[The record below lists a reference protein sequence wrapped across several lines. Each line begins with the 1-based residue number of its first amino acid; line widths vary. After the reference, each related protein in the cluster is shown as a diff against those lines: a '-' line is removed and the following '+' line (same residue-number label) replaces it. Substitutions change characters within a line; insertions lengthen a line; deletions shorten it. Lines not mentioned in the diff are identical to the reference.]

1 MKKLGFLLC
10 FVCLM
15 VNAAAQTAVNAD
27 GTLKFRGNVA
37 ILVEGSSF
45 TFQDGKF
52 VKQVDDDVV
61 EGLKTVLRT
70 FSMQKFQNICFGVV
84 NRDNEAL
91 GQVAQLIKENK
102 LEDYLDGVSVS
113 AKNQGADYLFL
124 VDVTNYAENDVAA
137 QIEIST
143 RLINVENNMGY
154 HAFYRSDAMAL
165 NDEDDMREKARQII
179 NDFSASLEDFLLNIF
194 PEQYFI
200 AKADGKTWNLGAYQ
214 PNGRIL
220 PSDKFHAFR
229 LKKESMQLGET
240 AIPVQILQH
249 VAVCEKAT
257 ANGGYIQVKSDESLG
272 NNTSD
277 IVLFRNIAQPIFQG
291 LNQMTMTFFGL
302 DYRLDSYDGL
312 VKKRIN
318 NAVFSAITRHPGLQL
333 IEHDLLPQLK
343 KERELQKSEDFIEG
357 HVVEQ
362 MKAIG
367 AAYLLTLESYGRT
380 ESQVTFKMALISVA
394 ENRIVR
400 TIDVTTSIDNIENEM
415 YKQICDRIANPCN
428 IKKINNKTLE
438 MTSPITLRE
447 GDRCIVS
454 GRKVVKSPLTGEV
467 TYSKTKLCK
476 LTVEQYAGNRCVL
489 SVDEIFDK
497 EGMEEVE
504 NNSRSGLITFIVDG
518 SSIKS
523 DVATHSDVKQKAV
536 KKEKRK
542 GIWRNLKEVGRE
554 TLKGTLGNMKI
565 NVK

>member
-1 MKKLGFLLC
+1 MKKLCFLLC

-15 VNAAAQTAVNAD
+15 ANAVAQTAVNAD

-84 NRDNEAL
+84 NRDNEAF

-102 LEDYLDGVSVS
+102 LEDYLDGVSVA

-124 VDVTNYAENDVAA
+124 VDVTIYAESNAAA

-143 RLINVENNMGY
+143 RLMNVENNMSY
-154 HAFYRSDAMAL
+154 HAFYRSEAMVL
-165 NDEDDMREKARQII
+165 DDEDDMREKTRQII
-179 NDFSASLEDFLLNIF
+179 NDFSVSLEDFLLNIF

-200 AKADGKTWNLGAYQ
+200 AKADGKIWSLGAYQ

-220 PSDKFHAFR
+220 PTDKFYAFK
-229 LKKESMQLGET
+229 LQKENMQLGET
-240 AIPVQILQH
+240 SVPVQILQH
-249 VAVCEKAT
+249 VAVCGKPT
-257 ANGGYIQVKSDESLG
+257 ANGGYIQVKSDESID
-272 NNTSD
+272 NNTSN
-277 IVLFRNIAQPIFQG
+277 IVLFRNVAQPVFQG

-302 DYRLDSYDGL
+302 DYDLDSYDGL

-333 IEHDLLPQLK
+333 IEHDHLPQLK
-343 KERELQKSEDFIEG
+343 KEREIQKSEDFIDG

-380 ESQVTFKMALISVA
+380 ESLVTFKMALISVA

-428 IKKINNKTLE
+428 IKRIDNKTLE
-438 MTSPITLRE
+438 MTSPITLKE

-454 GRKVVKSPLTGEV
+454 GRKVVKNPVTGEV
-467 TYSKTKLCK
+467 SYSKTKLCK

-497 EGMEEVE
+497 EGMKEVE
-504 NNSRSGLITFIVDG
+504 NNSRNGLITFIVD
-518 SSIKS
+518 SSSVKS
-523 DVATHSDVKQKAV
+523 DVATRSDVKQKAV

-554 TLKGTLGNMKI
+554 TLRSTLTNMKV

>member
-1 MKKLGFLLC
+1 
-10 FVCLM
+10 
-15 VNAAAQTAVNAD
+15 
-27 GTLKFRGNVA
+27 
-37 ILVEGSSF
+37 
-45 TFQDGKF
+45 
-52 VKQVDDDVV
+52 
-61 EGLKTVLRT
+61 
-70 FSMQKFQNICFGVV
+70 MQKFQNICFGVV
-84 NRDNEAL
+84 NRDNEAF

-102 LEDYLDGVSVS
+102 LEDYLDGVSVA

-124 VDVTNYAENDVAA
+124 VDVTSYAESNAAA

-143 RLINVENNMGY
+143 RLMNVENNMGY
-154 HAFYRSDAMAL
+154 HAFYRSEAMVL
-165 NDEDDMREKARQII
+165 DDEDDMREKTRQII
-179 NDFSASLEDFLLNIF
+179 NDFSVSLEDFLLNIF

-200 AKADGKTWNLGAYQ
+200 AKADGKIWSLGAYQ

-220 PSDKFHAFR
+220 PTDKFYAFK
-229 LKKESMQLGET
+229 LQKENMQLGET
-240 AIPVQILQH
+240 SVPVQILQH
-249 VAVCEKAT
+249 VAVCGKST
-257 ANGGYIQVKSDESLG
+257 ANGGYIQVKSDESID
-272 NNTSD
+272 NNTSN
-277 IVLFRNIAQPIFQG
+277 IVLFRNVAQPVFQG

-302 DYRLDSYDGL
+302 DYDLDSYDAL

-333 IEHDLLPQLK
+333 IEHDHLPQLK
-343 KERELQKSEDFIEG
+343 KERELQKSEDFIDG

-380 ESQVTFKMALISVA
+380 ELQVTFKMALISVA

-428 IKKINNKTLE
+428 IKRIDNKTLE
-438 MTSPITLRE
+438 MTSPITLKE

-454 GRKVVKSPLTGEV
+454 GRKVVKNPVTGEV
-467 TYSKTKLCK
+467 SYSKTKLCK

-497 EGMEEVE
+497 EGMKEVE
-504 NNSRSGLITFIVDG
+504 NNSRNGLITFIVDS

-523 DVATHSDVKQKAV
+523 DVATRSDVKQKAV
-536 KKEKRK
+536 KQEKRK
-542 GIWRNLKEVGRE
+542 GFWRTLKEAGRE
-554 TLKGTLGNMKI
+554 TLRGTLTNMKV

>member
-1 MKKLGFLLC
+1 MA
-10 FVCLM
+10 
-15 VNAAAQTAVNAD
+15 NAVAQTAVNAD

-84 NRDNEAL
+84 NRDNEAF

-102 LEDYLDGVSVS
+102 LEDYLDGVSVA

-124 VDVTNYAENDVAA
+124 VDVTSYAESNAAA

-143 RLINVENNMGY
+143 RLMNVENNMSY
-154 HAFYRSDAMAL
+154 HAFYRSEAMVL
-165 NDEDDMREKARQII
+165 DDEDDMREKTRQII
-179 NDFSASLEDFLLNIF
+179 NDFSVSLEDFLLNIF

-200 AKADGKTWNLGAYQ
+200 AKADGKIWSLGAYQ

-220 PSDKFHAFR
+220 PTDKFYAFK
-229 LKKESMQLGET
+229 LQKENMQLGET
-240 AIPVQILQH
+240 SVPVQILQH
-249 VAVCEKAT
+249 VAVCGKST
-257 ANGGYIQVKSDESLG
+257 ANGGYIQVKSDESID
-272 NNTSD
+272 NNTSN
-277 IVLFRNIAQPIFQG
+277 IVLFRNVAQPVFQG

-302 DYRLDSYDGL
+302 DYDLDSYDGL

-318 NAVFSAITRHPGLQL
+318 NAV
-333 IEHDLLPQLK
+333 D
-343 KERELQKSEDFIEG
+343 G

-428 IKKINNKTLE
+428 IKRIDNKTLE
-438 MTSPITLRE
+438 MTSPITLKE

-454 GRKVVKSPLTGEV
+454 GRKVVKNPVTGEV
-467 TYSKTKLCK
+467 SYSKTKLCK
-476 LTVEQYAGNRCVL
+476 LIVEQYAGNRCVL
-489 SVDEIFDK
+489 SVDVIFDK
-497 EGMEEVE
+497 EGMKEVE
-504 NNSRSGLITFIVDG
+504 NNSRNGLITFIVDS

-523 DVATHSDVKQKAV
+523 DVATRSDVKQKAV

-554 TLKGTLGNMKI
+554 TLRGTLTNMKV

>member
-1 MKKLGFLLC
+1 MKKLCFLLC

-15 VNAAAQTAVNAD
+15 ANAVAQTAVNAD

-84 NRDNEAL
+84 NRDNEAF

-102 LEDYLDGVSVS
+102 LEDYLDGVSVA

-124 VDVTNYAENDVAA
+124 VDVTSYAESNAAA

-143 RLINVENNMGY
+143 RLMNVENNMGY
-154 HAFYRSDAMAL
+154 HAFYRSEAMVL
-165 NDEDDMREKARQII
+165 DDEDDMREKTRQII
-179 NDFSASLEDFLLNIF
+179 NDFSVSLEDFLLNIF

-200 AKADGKTWNLGAYQ
+200 AKADGKIWSLGAYQ

-220 PSDKFHAFR
+220 PTDKFYAFK
-229 LKKESMQLGET
+229 LQKENMQLGET
-240 AIPVQILQH
+240 SVPVQILQH
-249 VAVCEKAT
+249 VAVCGKST
-257 ANGGYIQVKSDESLG
+257 ANGGYIQVKSDESID
-272 NNTSD
+272 NNTSN
-277 IVLFRNIAQPIFQG
+277 IVLFRNVAQPVFQG

-302 DYRLDSYDGL
+302 DYDLDSYDAL

-333 IEHDLLPQLK
+333 IEHDHLPQLK
-343 KERELQKSEDFIEG
+343 KERELQKSEDFIDG

-380 ESQVTFKMALISVA
+380 ELQVTFKMALISVA

-428 IKKINNKTLE
+428 IKRIDNKTLE
-438 MTSPITLRE
+438 MTSPITLKE

-454 GRKVVKSPLTGEV
+454 GRKVVKNPVTGEV
-467 TYSKTKLCK
+467 SYSKTKLCK

-497 EGMEEVE
+497 EGMKEVE
-504 NNSRSGLITFIVDG
+504 NNSRNGLITFIVDS

-523 DVATHSDVKQKAV
+523 DVATRSDVKQKAV
-536 KKEKRK
+536 KQEKRK
-542 GIWRNLKEVGRE
+542 GFWRTLKEAGRE
-554 TLKGTLGNMKI
+554 TLRGTLTNMKV